1 MPHKGAART
10 AATSHIGLTHSDEH
24 TTPICTFR
32 CDNLLQRL
40 SGTLNLHGKGWRK
53 VSVGDKKKMHGRKQT
68 LCPQL
73 GHTVRDSANESSERG
88 LWSKVCA
95 VRDSASAHL
104 TALLR

>member
-1 MPHKGAART
+1 MSSRVPHEGAART

-53 VSVGDKKKMHGRKQT
+53 VSVGDK
-68 LCPQL
+68 
-73 GHTVRDSANESSERG
+73 RDCMGASKRFARSSDTQCGIARM
-88 LWSKVCA
+88 KA
-95 VRDSASAHL
+95 ASGVYGPRYAP
-104 TALLR
+104 